1 MRADAAARASFEALV
16 NVSEDALNLAA
27 AALAY
32 AEDSYPDLDRG
43 AALASLETLAEQA
56 RACMPER
63 ASVTERIARLNGFLF
78 EEQGFHGN
86 RDDYSDPRNSYLNEV
101 LDRRLGIPI
110 SLSVIYLEIGWR
122 LGLDFSG
129 VGFPGH
135 FLVKCPVNGGELVLD
150 PFHGG
155 ISLGVRELTEI
166 GTHLLGAERFQRE
179 SLSGLIT
186 AVGRR
191 EILLRMLRNLKH
203 IYLGR
208 GDNEQALK
216 VLNRMLTVAPLS
228 VADLRDRAGVYDALD
243 AMRAALDDYKRYLQL
258 DPGGDDAHVVRARV
272 VELSSQVQ
280 RLN

>member
-1 MRADAAARASFEALV
+1 MRQDSQASASFEALV
-16 NVSEDALNLAA
+16 NVPDESLNLAA

-32 AEDSYPDLDRG
+32 AEDTYPDLNRG
-43 AALASLETLAEQA
+43 ACLAALNEMADSVAA
-56 RACMPER
+56 RMPLR
-63 ASVTERIARLNGFLF
+63 APVTEQIARLNGFLF
-78 EEQGFHGN
+78 EEQGFLGN

-110 SLSVIYLEIGWR
+110 SLSVVYLEIGWR
-122 LGLDFSG
+122 LGLRFAG

-135 FLVKCPVNGGELVLD
+135 FLVKCTVNGGEVVID

-155 ISLGVRELTEI
+155 ISLGARELTEI
-166 GTHLLGAERFQRE
+166 GTHILGAERFQKE
-179 SLSGLIT
+179 SLSGLLA
-186 AVGRR
+186 AVSRR

-208 GDNEQALK
+208 DEHERALC

-228 VADLRDRAGVYDALD
+228 VLDLRDRARVYDALD
-243 AMRAALDDYKRYLQL
+243 AMRAALVDYRRYLEL
-258 DPGGDDAHVVRARV
+258 VPGGDEDGSIRARV
-272 VELSSQVQ
+272 VELETRVQ